1 MKCKNCGEE
10 IQENARFC
18 QNCGAALPPDPSEGK
33 EEDAALRS
41 EARAPE
47 EIEKKEEQGSG
58 ESAEKDSAAEEKQ
71 EPEITETEGQKAEE
85 EKDAEKPERQQKEN
99 AEKPER
105 PREENAA
112 KAAQEEGGTSYRT
125 VKSGE
130 PGKKKRTAL
139 FLGIGIGAVLL
150 LVLVV
155 GIALMLTGKTKTID
169 LSTYTSVSYEG
180 YNGYGKAELQFDR
193 ERFLSDW
200 RKKIRFGRGRLARS
214 YKRAARGDDP
224 ADFLYERFLEVS
236 AALDTKERAD
246 LKNGDSVQLH
256 WSLDKDDDRD
266 IQKTFGV
273 KLKHEDQSFTVEGL
287 EEIRTFDPFAQIELR
302 LDGTSPNG
310 RASLEIQDDS
320 NFIRE
325 LTIELD
331 KRDDLKN
338 GDSVTAS
345 IDEERVS
352 YFIQKHGIAPSP
364 LKKEY
369 KIENLA
375 AYAEKDSEV
384 PEELLEKMKKDT
396 VDKLQAELAWQSNSG
411 VSYSGAEYIGNY
423 FLNAKKEGRSGNR
436 MVLVYKVTA
445 NVKFPEAGFDQNFNY
460 YYYGS
465 FSQILLKPD
474 GSYSIDSY
482 FSTPANYVQFDTGVK
497 FLGISRILDFNG
509 FQTLEELKTEAVTR
523 GVDSYTVEEHINE
536 GGSGESAQE
545 SASAAESGEG
555 GESEAAGGSEAAGS
569 SEAETTA
576 AA

>member
-18 QNCGAALPPDPSEGK
+18 QNCGAALPPEPPEGK

-41 EARAPE
+41 EAQAPE
-47 EIEKKEEQGSG
+47 EMEKKEEQGSG

-71 EPEITETEGQKAEE
+71 GPENTEAEGQKAGEG
-85 EKDAEKPERQQKEN
+85 KDAERPEVQQKEN
-99 AEKPER
+99 ADKPER
-105 PREENAA
+105 PQENAA
-112 KAAQEEGGTSYRT
+112 KASQEEGGTSYQT
-125 VKSGE
+125 VKSGESGE

-180 YNGYGKAELQFDR
+180 YNGYGKAELQFDK

-224 ADFLYERFLEVS
+224 ADFLCERFLEMS
-236 AALDTKERAD
+236 ADLDTKERAD
-246 LKNGDSVQLH
+246 LKNGDAVQLH

-287 EEIRTFDPFAQIELR
+287 EEIKTFDPFEQIELR

-310 RASLEIQDDS
+310 RASLEIRDDS

-345 IDEERVS
+345 IDEERIS

-384 PEELLEKMKKDT
+384 PGELLEKMKKDT

-482 FSTPANYVQFDTGVK
+482 FSTPTNYVQFDTGVK

-536 GGSGESAQE
+536 EGSGESAQE
-545 SASAAESGEG
+545 STSIAESGEG
-555 GESEAAGGSEAAGS
+555 GESEAAGS

>member
-18 QNCGAALPPDPSEGK
+18 QNCGAALPPEPSEGK

-41 EARAPE
+41 EAQAPE

-58 ESAEKDSAAEEKQ
+58 ESVEKDSTAEEKQ
-71 EPEITETEGQKAEE
+71 GPEITETEEQKAGEG
-85 EKDAEKPERQQKEN
+85 KDAEKPEVQQKEN
-99 AEKPER
+99 SDKPER
-105 PREENAA
+105 PQENAA
-112 KAAQEEGGTSYRT
+112 KAAQEEGGTSYQT

-139 FLGIGIGAVLL
+139 FLGIGAVLL

-555 GESEAAGGSEAAGS
+555 GESEAAGGSEA
-569 SEAETTA
+569 ETTA

>member
-47 EIEKKEEQGSG
+47 EIEK
-58 ESAEKDSAAEEKQ
+58 Q

-85 EKDAEKPERQQKEN
+85 EKDAEKLERQQKEN
-99 AEKPER
+99 AEKPEKQQ
-105 PREENAA
+105 EENAA
-112 KAAQEEGGTSYRT
+112 KAAQEEGGTSYQT

-236 AALDTKERAD
+236 ADLDTKERAD

-555 GESEAAGGSEAAGS
+555 GESEAAGGSEA
-569 SEAETTA
+569 ETTA

>member
-18 QNCGAALPPDPSEGK
+18 QNCGAALPPEPSEGK

-41 EARAPE
+41 EAQAPE
-47 EIEKKEEQGSG
+47 EMEKKEGQGSG
-58 ESAEKDSAAEEKQ
+58 ETAEKDSAAEEKQ
-71 EPEITETEGQKAEE
+71 EPENTEAEGQKAGEG
-85 EKDAEKPERQQKEN
+85 KDAEKPERQQK
-99 AEKPER
+99 
-105 PREENAA
+105 ENAA
-112 KAAQEEGGTSYRT
+112 KAAQEEGGTSYQT

-130 PGKKKRTAL
+130 SGEPEKKKRTAL

-236 AALDTKERAD
+236 ADLDTKERAD
-246 LKNGDSVQLH
+246 LKNGDAVQLH

-266 IQKTFGV
+266 IRKTFGV

-287 EEIRTFDPFAQIELR
+287 EEIRTFDPFAQIALR

-396 VDKLQAELAWQSNSG
+396 MDKLQAELAWQSNSG

-482 FSTPANYVQFDTGVK
+482 FSTPTNYVQFDTGVK

-545 SASAAESGEG
+545 STSAAESGEG
-555 GESEAAGGSEAAGS
+555 GESEAAGGSEA
-569 SEAETTA
+569 ETTA

>member
-47 EIEKKEEQGSG
+47 EIEKKEEQSSG

-71 EPEITETEGQKAEE
+71 EPEITEAEGQKAEE
-85 EKDAEKPERQQKEN
+85 EKDAEKPERQQKKN

-125 VKSGE
+125 VKSGESGESGE

-364 LKKEY
+364 PKRNIRLRISRPTRKR
-369 KIENLA
+369 
-375 AYAEKDSEV
+375 
-384 PEELLEKMKKDT
+384 T
-396 VDKLQAELAWQSNSG
+396 V
-411 VSYSGAEYIGNY
+411 
-423 FLNAKKEGRSGNR
+423 R
-436 MVLVYKVTA
+436 
-445 NVKFPEAGFDQNFNY
+445 FPR
-460 YYYGS
+460 S
-465 FSQILLKPD
+465 FSK
-474 GSYSIDSY
+474 
-482 FSTPANYVQFDTGVK
+482 
-497 FLGISRILDFNG
+497 R
-509 FQTLEELKTEAVTR
+509 
-523 GVDSYTVEEHINE
+523 
-536 GGSGESAQE
+536 
-545 SASAAESGEG
+545 
-555 GESEAAGGSEAAGS
+555 
-569 SEAETTA
+569 
-576 AA
+576 

>member
-18 QNCGAALPPDPSEGK
+18 QNCGAALPPEPSEGK

-41 EARAPE
+41 EAQAPE
-47 EIEKKEEQGSG
+47 EMEKKEGQGSG

-71 EPEITETEGQKAEE
+71 EPENTEAEGQKAGEG
-85 EKDAEKPERQQKEN
+85 KDAEKPEGQQKEN
-99 AEKPER
+99 ADKPER
-105 PREENAA
+105 PQENAA
-112 KAAQEEGGTSYRT
+112 KASQEEGGTSYQT
-125 VKSGE
+125 VKSGESGE

-139 FLGIGIGAVLL
+139 FFGIGIGAVLL

-155 GIALMLTGKTKTID
+155 GIVLMLTGKTKTID

-180 YNGYGKAELQFDR
+180 YNGYGKAELQFDK

-224 ADFLYERFLEVS
+224 ADFLCERFLEMS
-236 AALDTKERAD
+236 ADLDTKERAD
-246 LKNGDSVQLH
+246 LKNGDAVQLH

-287 EEIRTFDPFAQIELR
+287 EEIKTFDPFEQIELR

-310 RASLEIQDDS
+310 RASLEIRDDS

-345 IDEERVS
+345 IDEERIS

-384 PEELLEKMKKDT
+384 PGELLEKMKKDT

-482 FSTPANYVQFDTGVK
+482 FSTPTNYVQFDTGVK

-545 SASAAESGEG
+545 SNSIAESGEG
-555 GESEAAGGSEAAGS
+555 GESEAAGS

>member
-1 MKCKNCGEE
+1 M
-10 IQENARFC
+10 
-18 QNCGAALPPDPSEGK
+18 
-33 EEDAALRS
+33 
-41 EARAPE
+41 
-47 EIEKKEEQGSG
+47 
-58 ESAEKDSAAEEKQ
+58 
-71 EPEITETEGQKAEE
+71 
-85 EKDAEKPERQQKEN
+85 
-99 AEKPER
+99 
-105 PREENAA
+105 
-112 KAAQEEGGTSYRT
+112 
-125 VKSGE
+125 
-130 PGKKKRTAL
+130 
-139 FLGIGIGAVLL
+139 LL

-236 AALDTKERAD
+236 ADLDTKERTD

-266 IQKTFGV
+266 IRKTFGV

-287 EEIRTFDPFAQIELR
+287 EEIRTFDPFAQIALR

-482 FSTPANYVQFDTGVK
+482 FSTPTNYVQFDTGVK

-536 GGSGESAQE
+536 EGSGESAQE
-545 SASAAESGEG
+545 STSAAESGEG
-555 GESEAAGGSEAAGS
+555 GESEAAGS

>member
-18 QNCGAALPPDPSEGK
+18 QNCGAALPPEPPEGK

-41 EARAPE
+41 EAQAPE

-58 ESAEKDSAAEEKQ
+58 ESVEKDSTAEEKQ
-71 EPEITETEGQKAEE
+71 EPENTEAEGQKAGEG
-85 EKDAEKPERQQKEN
+85 KDAEKPEVQQK
-99 AEKPER
+99 
-105 PREENAA
+105 ENAA
-112 KAAQEEGGTSYRT
+112 KAAQEEGGTSYQT
-125 VKSGE
+125 VKSGESGE

-155 GIALMLTGKTKTID
+155 GIVLMLTGKTKTID

-236 AALDTKERAD
+236 ADLDTKERAD
-246 LKNGDSVQLH
+246 LKNGDPVQLH

-287 EEIRTFDPFAQIELR
+287 EEIKTFDPFAQIALR

-482 FSTPANYVQFDTGVK
+482 FSTPTNYVQFDTGVK

-545 SASAAESGEG
+545 STSAAESGEG
-555 GESEAAGGSEAAGS
+555 GESEAAGS

>member
-125 VKSGE
+125 VKSGESGE

-445 NVKFPEAGFDQNFNY
+445 NVKFPEVGFDQNFNY

-545 SASAAESGEG
+545 SASEAESGEG
-555 GESEAAGGSEAAGS
+555 GESEAAGGSEA
-569 SEAETTA
+569 ETTA

>member
-18 QNCGAALPPDPSEGK
+18 QNCGAALPPEPSEGK

-41 EARAPE
+41 EAQAPE
-47 EIEKKEEQGSG
+47 EMEKKEGQGSG
-58 ESAEKDSAAEEKQ
+58 ETAEKDSAAEEKQ
-71 EPEITETEGQKAEE
+71 EPENTEAEGQKAGEG
-85 EKDAEKPERQQKEN
+85 KDAEKPERQQK
-99 AEKPER
+99 
-105 PREENAA
+105 ENAA
-112 KAAQEEGGTSYRT
+112 KAAQEEGGTSYQT
-125 VKSGE
+125 VKSGESGE

-236 AALDTKERAD
+236 ADLDTKERAD
-246 LKNGDSVQLH
+246 LKNGDAVQLH

-266 IQKTFGV
+266 IRKTFGV

-310 RASLEIQDDS
+310 RASLEIRDDS

-482 FSTPANYVQFDTGVK
+482 FSTPTNYVQFDTGVK

-555 GESEAAGGSEAAGS
+555 GESEAAGS

>member
-18 QNCGAALPPDPSEGK
+18 QNCGAALPPEPSEGK

-41 EARAPE
+41 EAQAPE
-47 EIEKKEEQGSG
+47 EMEKKEGQDSG
-58 ESAEKDSAAEEKQ
+58 ETAEKDSAAEEKQ
-71 EPEITETEGQKAEE
+71 EPENTEAEGQKAGEG
-85 EKDAEKPERQQKEN
+85 KDAEKPEVQQK
-99 AEKPER
+99 
-105 PREENAA
+105 ENAA
-112 KAAQEEGGTSYRT
+112 KAAQEEGGTSYQT
-125 VKSGE
+125 VKSGESGE

-236 AALDTKERAD
+236 ADLDTKERTD

-266 IQKTFGV
+266 IRKTFGV

-287 EEIRTFDPFAQIELR
+287 EEIRTFDPFAQIALR

-482 FSTPANYVQFDTGVK
+482 FSTPTNYVQFDTGVK

-536 GGSGESAQE
+536 EGSGESAQE
-545 SASAAESGEG
+545 STSAAESGEG
-555 GESEAAGGSEAAGS
+555 GESEAAGS